1 MAKKSKEGKPAK
13 AAKGTKQADVTAR
26 LCGAAA
32 GLPLIVIAC
41 LMLVQGRADL
51 LMAGQLAL
59 GGLVLSL
66 VVEKGVVPL
75 GRFLMRPSGR

>member
-1 MAKKSKEGKPAK
+1 MAKKGKEAK
-13 AAKGTKQADVTAR
+13 AAKAPKGARQTDVTAR

-32 GLPLIVIAC
+32 GLPLLVIAC
-41 LMLVQGRADL
+41 LMLVQGRADF

-59 GGLVLSL
+59 GALLLAL

-75 GRFLMRPSGR
+75 GRFLTRPPGR